1 MKQKIKWKR
10 TGRGKR
16 KEWMLGA
23 GLIAYLIGLI
33 IRIPLVHII
42 GDKGLGFFA
51 AGMEL
56 LAVLSA
62 VFSYGISKT
71 VMLLVKYR
79 AKRDM
84 FKSAKKVYRSALF
97 FTMAISILAAVFVF
111 FFGEFIAQTFVLEY
125 MGYLAVM
132 AVAPAILL
140 SGLLGVIRGYL
151 QGMGAM
157 TPTVHSKLLEKVIM
171 LFACLM
177 LAAERYNYGLKV
189 AALLRNDDY
198 AAAYGAMGA
207 AIGVSIAGG
216 VAVLHMVFIKLAY
229 TGTFKQQL
237 AKDTSKY
244 VESNGQI
251 ISMFFSVALPYLL
264 CALLYNMNYLVDQRI
279 FNYAMN
285 RQERGSIRV
294 AHWGIYYGKYSVII
308 GIFAVA
314 CALAAVSGIPR
325 IAQMYEKQEYG
336 EAKYR
341 IESKVHHLVI
351 LSIPCA
357 VWTAVLAEPM
367 VGMLFTGDQDTA
379 AKLLRTGSSVIVVF
393 AFSYFFMSL
402 LQRIRKIRIVI
413 LGGLA
418 AFVVHLIFLLA
429 LINSTKLGIVA
440 VALGLLVFWLVA
452 CIAGFIG
459 VMQSVR
465 FSVDWI
471 RTLGVTAIAAGASG
485 LLGLFLSKLLIG
497 LIGNAA
503 TFILCFVL
511 CIIVYLVVLIALKG
525 VREDELEDIPGGNA
539 IVVLAE
545 RMHLM

>member
-1 MKQKIKWKR
+1 
-10 TGRGKR
+10 
-16 KEWMLGA
+16 MLGA

-341 IESKVHHLVI
+341 IESKVHHLAI

-497 LIGNAA
+497 LIGNAV

-525 VREDELEDIPGGNA
+525 VRDDELEDIPGGNA

-545 RMHLM
+545 RMHLI

>member
-1 MKQKIKWKR
+1 M
-10 TGRGKR
+10 
-16 KEWMLGA
+16 
-23 GLIAYLIGLI
+23 
-33 IRIPLVHII
+33 
-42 GDKGLGFFA
+42 
-51 AGMEL
+51 
-56 LAVLSA
+56 
-62 VFSYGISKT
+62 
-71 VMLLVKYR
+71 
-79 AKRDM
+79 
-84 FKSAKKVYRSALF
+84 
-97 FTMAISILAAVFVF
+97 
-111 FFGEFIAQTFVLEY
+111 
-125 MGYLAVM
+125 
-132 AVAPAILL
+132 
-140 SGLLGVIRGYL
+140 
-151 QGMGAM
+151 
-157 TPTVHSKLLEKVIM
+157 
-171 LFACLM
+171 
-177 LAAERYNYGLKV
+177 
-189 AALLRNDDY
+189 
-198 AAAYGAMGA
+198 
-207 AIGVSIAGG
+207 
-216 VAVLHMVFIKLAY
+216 
-229 TGTFKQQL
+229 
-237 AKDTSKY
+237 
-244 VESNGQI
+244 
-251 ISMFFSVALPYLL
+251 
-264 CALLYNMNYLVDQRI
+264 
-279 FNYAMN
+279 
-285 RQERGSIRV
+285 
-294 AHWGIYYGKYSVII
+294 
-308 GIFAVA
+308 
-314 CALAAVSGIPR
+314 
-325 IAQMYEKQEYG
+325 
-336 EAKYR
+336 
-341 IESKVHHLVI
+341 HHLAI

>member
-1 MKQKIKWKR
+1 MKQKTKWKR

-23 GLIAYLIGLI
+23 GLIAYLIGFI
-33 IRIPLVHII
+33 IRIPLVHMI
-42 GDKGLGFFA
+42 GDKGLGFFSS
-51 AGMEL
+51 GMEL
-56 LAVLSA
+56 LAIFSA
-62 VFSYGISKT
+62 VFSYGISKP

-84 FKSAKKVYRSALF
+84 FRSAKKVYRSALLL
-97 FTMAISILAAVFVF
+97 TLVISILAAIFVF
-111 FFGEFIAQTFVLEY
+111 FFSEFIAQTFILEY
-125 MGYLAVM
+125 MGYLAVI
-132 AVAPAILL
+132 AVAPAIVL

-157 TPTVHSKLLEKVIM
+157 TPTVHSRLLEKIIM

-177 LAAERYNYGLKV
+177 LAAVMHTYGLKV

-237 AKDTSKY
+237 EKDTSKY
-244 VESNGQI
+244 VESNGQM

-285 RQERGSIRV
+285 KQERGNIRV
-294 AHWGIYYGKYSVII
+294 AYWGVYYGKYSVVI

-314 CALAAVSGIPR
+314 CALAAVSGIPK

-341 IESKVHHLVI
+341 IESKVHYLAI
-351 LSIPCA
+351 LTIPCA
-357 VWTAVLAEPM
+357 VWAAVLAEPI
-367 VGMLFTGDQDTA
+367 VGMLFTGEQDMA
-379 AKLLRTGSSVIVVF
+379 VKLLRIGSGVIIVF

-402 LQRIRKIRIVI
+402 LQRIRKIRTVI

-418 AFVVHLIFLLA
+418 AFVLHLIFLFV
-429 LINSTKLGIVA
+429 LINSTKLGILA

-452 CIAGFIG
+452 CIVGFVG
-459 VMQSVR
+459 VMQSIR

-471 RTLGVTAIAAGASG
+471 RTLGVTTIAAAGSG
-485 LLGLFLSKLLIG
+485 LIGWFLSKLLFG
-497 LIGNAA
+497 LIGGVA
-503 TFILCFVL
+503 TFIICFTL
-511 CIIVYLVVLIALKG
+511 CIIVYMVVLIVLKG
-525 VREDELEDIPGGNA
+525 VREDELEDMPGGSV

>member
-1 MKQKIKWKR
+1 MKQKTKWKS

-33 IRIPLVHII
+33 IRIPLVRII

-56 LAVLSA
+56 LVLFSA
-62 VFSYGISKT
+62 IFCYGVSKT
-71 VMLLVKYR
+71 VMVLVKYR

-84 FKSAKKVYRSALF
+84 FRSAKKVYRSALL
-97 FTMAISILAAVFVF
+97 FTLVFSVLAAVFVF
-111 FFGEFIAQTFVLEY
+111 FFAEFIAQTLILEY
-125 MGYLAVM
+125 MGYLAVL
-132 AVAPAILL
+132 AIAPAIIL

-157 TPTVHSKLLEKVIM
+157 TPTVHSRLLEKVIM
-171 LFACLM
+171 LFASLM
-177 LAAERYNYGLKV
+177 LGAALHTYGLKV

-244 VESNGQI
+244 VESNGQM
-251 ISMFFSVALPYLL
+251 ISMFFSVALPYVL

-308 GIFAVA
+308 GIFGVA
-314 CALAAVSGIPR
+314 CVLAVSSGIPK
-325 IAQMYEKQEYG
+325 IVQMYEKQEYG

-341 IESKVHHLVI
+341 IESKVHCLAV
-351 LSIPCA
+351 LTIPCA
-357 VWTAVLAEPM
+357 LWAAALAEPM
-367 VGMLFTGDQDTA
+367 IGMLFTGEMDMA
-379 AKLLRTGSSVIVVF
+379 VNLVRAGSGVIIAF
-393 AFSYFFMSL
+393 AFSYFFMSI
-402 LQRIRKIRIVI
+402 LQRIRKIRTVI

-418 AFVVHLIFLLA
+418 AFVLHLIFLLV
-429 LINSTKLGIVA
+429 LIGSTRLGIIA
-440 VALGLLVFWLVA
+440 VALGLLIFWLVV
-452 CIAGFIG
+452 CIAGFAG
-459 VMQSVR
+459 VMQSIR

-471 RTLGVTAIAAGASG
+471 RTFGVTTLAAAGSG
-485 LLGLFLSKLLIG
+485 LIGWFLSKLLLT
-497 LIGNAA
+497 LIGSVA
-503 TFILCFVL
+503 TFILCFIL
-511 CIIVYLVVLIALKG
+511 CIIVYLAALILLKG
-525 VREDELEDIPGGNA
+525 VREDELEDIPGGSV

>member
-97 FTMAISILAAVFVF
+97 FTMVISILAAVFVF

-198 AAAYGAMGA
+198 AAAEGAMGA

-341 IESKVHHLVI
+341 IESKVHHLAI

-497 LIGNAA
+497 LIGNAV

>member
-1 MKQKIKWKR
+1 MKQKTKWNRAGK
-10 TGRGKR
+10 GKR

-23 GLIAYLIGLI
+23 GLIAYMIGLI

-42 GDKGLGFFA
+42 GDKGLGFFS

-62 VFSYGISKT
+62 VFCYGISKT
-71 VMLLVKYR
+71 VMVLVKYR

-84 FKSAKKVYRSALF
+84 FRSAKKVYRSALL
-97 FTMAISILAAVFVF
+97 FTMVISILAAAFVF
-111 FFGEFIAQTFVLEY
+111 FFAEFIAQTFVLEY
-125 MGYLAVM
+125 MGYLAVT
-132 AVAPAILL
+132 AVAPAIVL

-157 TPTVHSKLLEKVIM
+157 TPTVHSRLLEKVIM
-171 LFACLM
+171 LFASLM
-177 LAAERYNYGLKV
+177 LAAAMHTYGLKV
-189 AALLRNDDY
+189 SALLRNDDY

-207 AIGVSIAGG
+207 AIGVSIAAG

-244 VESNGQI
+244 VESGGQM

-285 RQERGSIRV
+285 RQEKGSIRV
-294 AHWGIYYGKYSVII
+294 AHWGVYYGKYSVVI
-308 GIFAVA
+308 GIFAAA
-314 CALAAVSGIPR
+314 CALSAVFGIPK

-336 EAKYR
+336 EVKYR
-341 IESKVHHLVI
+341 IESKVHQLAI
-351 LSIPCA
+351 LTIPCA
-357 VWTAVLAEPM
+357 VWAAVLAEPI

-379 AKLLRTGSSVIVVF
+379 VKLLRAGSGVIIAF

-402 LQRIRKIRIVI
+402 LQRIRKIRTVI

-418 AFVVHLIFLLA
+418 AFVLHIIFLLV
-429 LINSTKLGIVA
+429 LISSTKLGIVA

-452 CIAGFIG
+452 CIAGFVG

-497 LIGNAA
+497 LIGNVA

-511 CIIVYLVVLIALKG
+511 CVIVYLVLLIVLKG
-525 VREDELEDIPGGNA
+525 VREDELEDIPGGSA
-539 IVVLAE
+539 IAVLAE

>member
-1 MKQKIKWKR
+1 MKQKTKWKS

-23 GLIAYLIGLI
+23 GLIACLIGFI

-42 GDKGLGFFA
+42 GDEGLGFFS

-56 LAVLSA
+56 LALFSA
-62 VFSYGISKT
+62 VFCYGVSKT
-71 VMLLVKYR
+71 VMVLVKYR

-84 FKSAKKVYRSALF
+84 FRSAKKVYRSALL
-97 FTMAISILAAVFVF
+97 FTLALSIPAAVFVVAF
-111 FFGEFIAQTFVLEY
+111 AEFIAQTFILEY
-125 MGYLAVM
+125 MGYLAI
-132 AVAPAILL
+132 AAAAPAIVF
-140 SGLLGVIRGYL
+140 SGLIGVIRGYL

-157 TPTVHSKLLEKVIM
+157 TPTVHSRLLEKIIM
-171 LFACLM
+171 LFASLM
-177 LAAERYNYGLKV
+177 LGAALHTYGLKV

-244 VESNGQI
+244 VESNGQM
-251 ISMFFSVALPYLL
+251 ISMFFSVALPYVL

-294 AHWGIYYGKYSVII
+294 AHWGIYYGKYSVVI

-314 CALAAVSGIPR
+314 CALAASSGIPK

-341 IESKVHHLVI
+341 IESKVHYLA
-351 LSIPCA
+351 LLTIPCA
-357 VWTAVLAEPM
+357 VWAAVLAEPI
-367 VGMLFTGDQDTA
+367 VGMLFTGEQDVA
-379 AKLLRTGSSVIVVF
+379 VSLIRAGSGVIIAF
-393 AFSYFFMSL
+393 AFAYFFMSI
-402 LQRIRKIRIVI
+402 LQRIRKIRTVI

-418 AFVVHLIFLLA
+418 AFALHLVFLLV
-429 LINSTKLGIVA
+429 LINTTRLGITA
-440 VALGLLVFWLVA
+440 VALGLLVFWLAA
-452 CIAGFIG
+452 CIAGFAG
-459 VMQSVR
+459 VMQSIR

-471 RTLGVTAIAAGASG
+471 RTLGVTTLAAAGSG
-485 LLGLFLSKLLIG
+485 LIGWFLSKLLLA
-497 LIGNAA
+497 LIGSVA
-503 TFILCFVL
+503 TFILCFIV
-511 CIIVYLVVLIALKG
+511 CVIVYLLALIVMKG
-525 VREDELEDIPGGNA
+525 VREDELDDMPGGSV